1 MNGQTIEPDGDATVR
16 RPRRT
21 DRPAG
26 PPPVRNRVTGTS
38 VPIDPYRTIVFPNR
52 VREQRRRKGLETLLT
67 LAERL
72 PVLPYIRLSK
82 IERGETFA
90 RATELRMIATAIG
103 LDDAAALLIDVEDPD
118 FSIALWAGSRGE
130 KHALNRESE
139 ELAMLLA
146 AAFRARRADD
156 PSLTLARLQAEY
168 GLPSVIVS
176 RIENALKPF
185 DRWNVETIATLCV
198 LLGTP
203 DRTALAAHLRMLRDQ
218 GALAEWLARI
228 AGAQEREGRTRER
241 IGALR
246 QELARL
252 PSLLPAQMMEPGKAA
267 EGHGTGNAVTGEQ
280 RLLTVLGVPAGNGV
294 IDPFPGPQ
302 RIAPPPQTGPNSYA
316 LRMCRASL
324 GPIIPGHAVL
334 IVDPDRSPV
343 QGGLA
348 VLREE
353 NGLRVLSVTTDRN
366 GSLYGNSINP
376 EREIALDMVPPADLA
391 MVTAVLFG

>member
-1 MNGQTIEPDGDATVR
+1 MNGQTIDPDGNAAAR

-21 DRPAG
+21 DRTAG
-26 PPPVRNRVTGTS
+26 SPPVRNRSTGTS

-52 VREQRRRKGLETLLT
+52 VREQRRRIGLETLLT

-72 PVLPYIRLSK
+72 PALPYIRLSK

-146 AAFRARRADD
+146 AAFRARRTDD
-156 PSLTLARLQAEY
+156 PSLTLARLQTEY

-185 DRWNVETIATLCV
+185 DRWNVETITSICA

-203 DRTALAAHLRMLRDQ
+203 DRAALAAHLRMLRDQ
-218 GALAEWLARI
+218 GALTEWLARI
-228 AGAQEREGRTRER
+228 AGAREREDRTRER
-241 IGALR
+241 IRTLR
-246 QELARL
+246 QELARM
-252 PSLLPAQMMEPGKAA
+252 PFHLPAQMMAPTKATA
-267 EGHGTGNAVTGEQ
+267 APMTTAPVAGEH
-280 RLLTVLGVPAGNGV
+280 RLLTVLGVPAGDGV
-294 IDPFPGPQ
+294 IEPFPGPQ
-302 RIAPPPQTGPNSYA
+302 QIAPPPQTGPNSYA

-348 VLREE
+348 VLREGK
-353 NGLRVLSVTTDRN
+353 GLRVLSITTDRN